1 MTKYTFK
8 IDFTAEGKKFTA
20 TSVVEHNKWFGSAN
34 LNEMIIEALK
44 DVFNHHPTANDIHWS
59 NSGI

>member
-8 IDFTAEGKKFTA
+8 IDFTAEGKKFTS
-20 TSVVEHNKWFGSAN
+20 TSVVEHNKWFGPAS

-44 DVFNHHPTANDIHWS
+44 DVFNLYPTANNIHWKLL
-59 NSGI
+59 